1 MKNIKKIVLTLSV
14 LLVGLVL
21 ASCASTSEEKNGDQ
35 WDSYVENKKIVIG
48 FDNTFVPM
56 GFKNEEGEN
65 VGFDID
71 LANAVF
77 AEYGIEVEWKPIT
90 WSMKE
95 AELENGTIDLIW
107 NGYSVTDER
116 KQKVLFSDI
125 YMETEE
131 VLIVKKDSTIMELS
145 DMADKVL
152 GAQAASSGYEA
163 FESHPEVLK
172 DIVKDNDAVQYST
185 FTQAFIDLENDRID
199 ALLVDKVYANY
210 YLAEKNETDNYRILS
225 AALESGDFAVGAR
238 KSDVTLIN
246 KINEAFK
253 KLYQEGTFQEIS
265 QKWFN
270 EDTASPAVKGEE

>member
-1 MKNIKKIVLTLSV
+1 MKKFKKIILTLSV
-14 LLVGLVL
+14 LLTGLVL
-21 ASCASTSEEKNGDQ
+21 ASCAETSEEKNDDK
-35 WDSYVENKKIVIG
+35 WETYLENKKIVIG

-95 AELENGTIDLIW
+95 AELDNGTIDLIW

-116 KQKVLFSDI
+116 KEKVLFSDI

-131 VLIVKKDSTIMELS
+131 VLIVKKESPVTQLS
-145 DMADKVL
+145 DMADKVV

-163 FESHPEVLK
+163 FENNPAVLK
-172 DIVKDNDAVQYST
+172 DIVKDKDAVQYST

-238 KSDVTLIN
+238 KTDVTLIQ